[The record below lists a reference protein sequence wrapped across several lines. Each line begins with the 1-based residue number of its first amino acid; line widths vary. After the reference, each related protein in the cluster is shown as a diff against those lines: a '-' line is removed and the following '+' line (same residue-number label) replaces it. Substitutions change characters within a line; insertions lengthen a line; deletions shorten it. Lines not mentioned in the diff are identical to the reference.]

1 MPPQDNF
8 NQPPMAMHPKSRWRI
23 LAEQGARLSAGNTRP
38 QSQEEAERFGAL
50 FRQGATE
57 LARVKAFSPDRR
69 LGEAL
74 EQAVATGHFAMHRGE
89 RASWQDALKGFFF
102 LVPQL
107 VRRNWAYMA
116 TSAAITFIS
125 ALIAFVAVQL
135 DESTFYLF
143 IDPGL
148 AGGRDPSA
156 SREALKAS
164 LEGGMDSLGEGAAFS
179 SFLFVHNTKVAF
191 ICFALGALLGLPT
204 TYMLI
209 KNGLMLGAFIAIY
222 EEAGLLPEVLA
233 WLLPHGVPEFGAII
247 LCGGC
252 GLMLGH
258 RMLNPGSQPRRVA
271 MPKYATQAC
280 IIAMGCVPLL
290 YTAGIIEG
298 IFRQS
303 GASIGLRYT
312 LFAAMLLLIG
322 SWLLFAGRGRD
333 PESTAS
339 RS

>member
-1 MPPQDNF
+1 
-8 NQPPMAMHPKSRWRI
+8 MHPKARWSV
-23 LAEQGARLSAGNTRP
+23 LAQQGARLSAGNTRP

-57 LARVKAFSPDRR
+57 LARVKAFSPNRR
-69 LGEAL
+69 LAEAL

-89 RASWQDALKGFFF
+89 RASWQDALRGFFF
-102 LVPQL
+102 IVPQL
-107 VRRNWAYMA
+107 VRKNWVYMA
-116 TSAAITFIS
+116 TSAALTLAS
-125 ALIAFVAVQL
+125 ALIAYFAVQL
-135 DESTFYLF
+135 DDSTFYLF

-179 SFLFVHNTKVAF
+179 SFLFVHNTRVAF
-191 ICFALGALLGLPT
+191 MCFALGALLGLPT
-204 TYMLI
+204 VYMLI
-209 KNGLMLGAFIAIY
+209 KNGLMLGAFIAVY
-222 EEAGLLPEVLA
+222 DKAGLLPEVLA

-258 RMLNPGSQPRRVA
+258 RMLNPGSLPRKVA

-290 YTAGIIEG
+290 YVAGILEG

-303 GASIGLRYT
+303 GASIGMRYT

-322 SWLLFAGRGRD
+322 SWLAFAGRGRSFD
-333 PESTAS
+333 STENQS
-339 RS
+339 